1 MQLNSLRIKLTLGVA
16 VLLAVSIGSMAAL
29 AWYSMTSSSASA
41 VDKLTGS
48 MRTLA
53 GQTLTEA
60 AKTTALETAA
70 VLDRNFDTAKI
81 FAAILSGSALG
92 SGQPPYTREQIKV
105 MAGQILAAN
114 SGISSLYGQFEIN
127 GYDGADAQFSIAD
140 EHSSQS
146 GTMEIY
152 WVREQNGLRFVQ
164 VPDPA
169 VKYKDTKNE
178 FGVREAEWYL
188 CSRDS
193 KAPCLMEPYLWEIQP
208 GNQVLL
214 TSLVYPVLVNNEFR
228 GVSGVDLNLPVLQTL
243 LQAQAEKLYEG
254 KSQLYLLSKF
264 GLVLASN
271 RFPGQLG
278 QPLQQLDAK
287 LAQHLKSQ
295 PGGVS
300 SFDGNLLVTLPI
312 QLTSTSS
319 GWSVVVVVPEQVALA
334 IAAQLA
340 QQLNEDS
347 TRTTSS
353 MLLFGVLLLL
363 MFVVLMALGLKTAT
377 APMVQMSLLM
387 KDLAGSEGDLTR
399 QLHPSQHQELN
410 DMAQGFNLFTA
421 KLRGMISN
429 LKQSSARMQQQSVLM
444 LDTSDQTR
452 RAVSVQASEVQNVAS
467 AMHQMTATANEVAK
481 LAGSTAQGAQD
492 SLKALTAANQ
502 LFQNTVG
509 AFKAVAEEFAHT
521 SQGVNEVASS
531 SQKINGIIDVIQA
544 IAEQTNLLALNA
556 AIEAA
561 RAGDQGRG
569 FAVVADEVRSLA
581 ARTHSSTDEI
591 KNLIHELQQQVATAV
606 QQIQT
611 NTRKVSST
619 LQEAESSYEQ
629 LSLAT
634 AGISAIADNAFQVAS
649 AAEQQNQVSEE
660 INRNITAIDDAT
672 KSLDQQVEQNL
683 QISKEI
689 DRITGE
695 MDTQLSQLRSE

>member
-467 AMHQMTATANEVAK
+467 AMHQMTASANEVAK

>member
-1 MQLNSLRIKLTLGVA
+1 MQLNSLRFKLTLGVA

-60 AKTTALETAA
+60 AKTTALKTAA

-92 SGQPPYTREQIKV
+92 SGQPPYTREQVKV

-243 LQAQAEKLYEG
+243 LQAQAEKLYGG

-295 PGGVS
+295 QSGVS

-363 MFVVLMALGLKTAT
+363 MFVLLMALGLKTAT

-611 NTRKVSST
+611 NTRKVGST